1 MISISHKIYNILYF
15 FGYYLLVMF
24 VFLGTAVGMHE
35 LGHILFAK
43 YHHLDYKILFRKGNI
58 TISADWERLGRRKVY
73 GHILGIFFGLPPVII
88 GGWLYSTPVFLLLY
102 LLSCYDDF
110 RAVAGAFAE
119 YKKIF

>member
-1 MISISHKIYNILYF
+1 MISISHQIYNILYF

-24 VFLGTAVGMHE
+24 VFLGTAICMHE

-43 YHHLDYKILFRKGNI
+43 YHHLEYKILFQKGNI
-58 TISADWERLGRRKVY
+58 TISANWERLGRKKVY
-73 GHILGIFFGLPPVII
+73 GHVLGIIFGLPPVII
-88 GGWLYSTPVFLLLY
+88 GGWLYSTPIFLLLY

-110 RAVAGAFAE
+110 GAIAGVFAE